1 MPNDQRLIEDYIPT
15 GEIRPQ
21 ETYFDSAPVVG
32 AGGGLW
38 RHERENDRTIY
49 QNIRINAIILDAD
62 LLETVLN
69 TDNPSLKALLDPA
82 CNLVN
87 AEKETPPAEDENRG
101 KTALTELFHQART
114 AETPILVERIVDDI
128 NDIVRKIRFPKWQAA
143 EATEDLGKLVDEASK
158 PKPNKKW
165 YSVSIE
171 GLIQTAEN
179 LDKLGESVINLSRK
193 VLSILTGWVID

>member
-101 KTALTELFHQART
+101 KAALTELFHQART
-114 AETPILVERIVDDI
+114 AETPILVERI
-128 NDIVRKIRFPKWQAA
+128 
-143 EATEDLGKLVDEASK
+143 VDEASK